1 MIEISLWGNA
11 TDLSLLATIKFEDLE
26 RLQGKKAILEQQKN
40 IVVNDMEEVF
50 EYFDTLKDAQIDIV
64 LDNAGTAPIPIPI
77 PLPHS
82 YRCCSSSFMQYDVVY
97 DNDVFFLCPQTKLTI
112 ATGFELF
119 VDMFLASYLLETNHA
134 KTITLH
140 PKNFG
145 WFVSDVL
152 PSDITS
158 LFVLLEDVS
167 ALSSTA
173 AGQAD
178 LAFLRERWQRFYE
191 QGRIKVRTDPFWT
204 TAHTFWRMGAFAP
217 EVREVLRGSDL
228 VVYKGDLNYRKLVG
242 DVLSPPLPSL
252 AP

>member
-1 MIEISLWGNA
+1 MSYTSFG
-11 TDLSLLATIKFEDLE
+11 T
-26 RLQGKKAILEQQKN
+26 
-40 IVVNDMEEVF
+40 VF
-50 EYFDTLKDAQIDIV
+50 
-64 LDNAGTAPIPIPI
+64 GTVFQT
-77 PLPHS
+77 PL
-82 YRCCSSSFMQYDVVY
+82 
-97 DNDVFFLCPQTKLTI
+97 T
-112 ATGFELF
+112 TGFELF

-167 ALSSTA
+167 ALSSTS

-178 LAFLRERWQRFYE
+178 LVFLRERWQRFYE

-204 TAHTFWRMGAFAP
+204 TAHTFWRMGAYAP
-217 EVREVLRGSDL
+217 QVREVLRGSDL

-242 DVLSPPLPSL
+242 DVPPPMPPPSCGG
-252 AP
+252 